1 MRKLESV
8 KYVSINVVLN
18 QIIVEVDQ
26 AINTIDDI
34 NDLLTKMKFKVLS
47 CNEILEQN
55 QEKRI
60 MTFLSFSQKINI
72 SEVKKLENLKGI
84 EKAIIV
90 ERTIN
95 KHKGYELKITYNCLL
110 IKALEISTKIKE
122 EYQ

>member
-1 MRKLESV
+1 MVNQIFEINVDGIKCVGCKGKIEKEMRKLESV

-60 MTFLSFSQKINI
+60 MTFLSFS
-72 SEVKKLENLKGI
+72 
-84 EKAIIV
+84 
-90 ERTIN
+90 
-95 KHKGYELKITYNCLL
+95 
-110 IKALEISTKIKE
+110 
-122 EYQ
+122 

>member
-60 MTFLSFSQKINI
+60 MTFLSFS
-72 SEVKKLENLKGI
+72 
-84 EKAIIV
+84 
-90 ERTIN
+90 
-95 KHKGYELKITYNCLL
+95 
-110 IKALEISTKIKE
+110 
-122 EYQ
+122 